1 MIISKLHRFAAMLEN
16 YKGVDIMTNWTQQ
29 IKTRLDSLISNT
41 GALASIDAKN
51 SLIVKISGSSVGVDA
66 NQYAPGDLLGT
77 KLTLSN
83 ALRVTGGSGFL
94 QSITVQDL
102 SNQKSALDV
111 VIFDADPDTTTFTN
125 NATLDVSDAD
135 AIRIIHTVSFL
146 ASDYISFADN
156 AVATKSGLAM
166 PVAVAAGRDLYAC
179 LVCRGTPTYTAAEL
193 ALMFG
198 FIQD

>member
-1 MIISKLHRFAAMLEN
+1 VVTITDDLSTDTALIRAAS
-16 YKGVDIMTNWTQQ
+16 T
-29 IKTRLDSLISNT
+29 S
-41 GALASIDAKN
+41 LASIDAKN
-51 SLIVKISGSSVGVDA
+51 SYIVKVSGASVAVNGDI
-66 NQYAPGDLLGT
+66 YAPGDLLGT

-83 ALRVTGGSGFL
+83 ALRVTGGSGLL

-111 VIFDADPDTTTFTN
+111 VIFDANPDTTTFTN
-125 NATLDVSDAD
+125 NAALDVSDAD
-135 AIRIIHTVSFL
+135 VIRIIHTVSFL

-179 LVCRGTPTYTAAEL
+179 VVSRGTPTYTANEL
-193 ALMFG
+193 GIAFG
-198 FIQD
+198 FLRD

>member
-1 MIISKLHRFAAMLEN
+1 MANWNDSVIQMRGYLATIAGGVLPSGAATSA
-16 YKGVDIMTNWTQQ
+16 KQD
-29 IKTRLDSLISNT
+29 T
-41 GALASIDAKN
+41 GNASLASIDAKN
-51 SLIVKISGSSVGVDA
+51 SYIVKVSGASVAVNGDI
-66 NQYAPGDLLGT
+66 YAPGDLLGT

-125 NATLDVSDAD
+125 NAALDVSDAD

-193 ALMFG
+193 SLMFG
-198 FIQD
+198 FIRD